1 MNRNTNGSGFSNS
14 KGKILCER
22 EAGYR
27 PGHINLLMLCPD
39 PSSSLYLIHKVLN
52 IHFTSI
58 IHLIWAFSSFYL
70 HCSQMY
76 IQALK
81 VCLHQWDEL
90 GFLLRRMA
98 PASAT
103 HPYGFLWANIS
114 AAALWE
120 TQFPPTPNLV
130 VVVGQI

>member
-1 MNRNTNGSGFSNS
+1 
-14 KGKILCER
+14 
-22 EAGYR
+22 
-27 PGHINLLMLCPD
+27 
-39 PSSSLYLIHKVLN
+39 
-52 IHFTSI
+52 
-58 IHLIWAFSSFYL
+58 
-70 HCSQMY
+70 MY

-81 VCLHQWDEL
+81 VCLHQLDEL
-90 GFLLRRMA
+90 GFLLRWMA

-103 HPYGFLWANIS
+103 HPYGFLWADIS